1 MSELNENVN
10 ETTAENSLDTVMDTN
25 VSGGTLEFVKENATG
40 IAILCMAGYGAYQA
54 GKKGVTW
61 IKSKLPRKDS
71 GKPSLKERLAAKNA
85 EKQVAKDEKKP
96 KEET

>member
-10 ETTAENSLDTVMDTN
+10 ETPAENSLDEAMDTSI
-25 VSGGTLEFVKENATG
+25 SGGTLEFVKENAAG
-40 IAILCMAGYGAYQA
+40 LAVIAMAGYGAYQA
-54 GKKGVTW
+54 GKKACSW
-61 IKSKLPRKDS
+61 IKSKLPSKDP
-71 GKPSLKERLAAKNA
+71 GKPSLKERLAAKKA

>member
-1 MSELNENVN
+1 MSELKENVN
-10 ETTAENSLDTVMDTN
+10 ETPTEGLDEVMDTN

-40 IAILCMAGYGAYQA
+40 IAILCMAGYGVYQA
-54 GKKGVTW
+54 GKKGLNW
-61 IKSKLPRKDS
+61 IKSKLPSKDPE
-71 GKPSLKERLAAKNA
+71 KQRLAAKKA

>member
-1 MSELNENVN
+1 MSELNENVKV
-10 ETTAENSLDTVMDTN
+10 EAENLDDVMDTN

-61 IKSKLPRKDS
+61 IKSKIPAKDPE
-71 GKPSLKERLAAKNA
+71 KLTLKQKLAAKKA
-85 EKQVAKDEKKP
+85 EKQAKDEKKP